1 MEIIL
6 GKISDFYNYTI
17 GNRIDFQYAF
27 VTFQTFIYKIGVLGP
42 DRQEFLP
49 SVP

>member
-42 DRQEFLP
+42 DR
-49 SVP
+49 